1 MEEPSAHEGDVGCT
15 TESSSFLHGV
25 SHTDL
30 RDEDEGSGD
39 LEALDFPRGA
49 FAVVLTMAAGI
60 GGFLFGYDTG
70 VISGALLYIR
80 EDFEAVDKS
89 TFLQETIV
97 STALVGAALGAAM
110 GDVVFMA
117 GALVMSASPSAS
129 LLIWGRFLV
138 GLGIGFASMAAPL
151 YIAETSPSNI
161 RGALVSMNILMV
173 TVGQFISYL
182 INYGFTKV
190 PGTWRWMLGVAGL
203 PALFQAVVFIFL
215 PESPYWLISQGRLDD
230 AIPVLRKIHSPQTC
244 KAELQ
249 EICSSTKGTTVTTA
263 SVTIF
268 DVLFSKD
275 TRLAL
280 IAGVGIQVFQQLT
293 GINTVLYYS
302 PSIMELAGYA
312 SHETALKLSLLVA
325 LMNALGTIAGML
337 LIDRSGR
344 RKLAISSLIGATGAL
359 LLLSLAFHLT
369 TTDSPSINKLSDF
382 GPALLCPQNH
392 SPKYTSQRMTCM
404 DCLHETCGFCASI
417 QNQMQ
422 PGNCLIYNS
431 TAGAT
436 CLASSGLWFT
446 QACPSRHG
454 WLALVGLI
462 LYIMAFSPG
471 MGPVPWAVNSEIYP
485 AHLRGVCE
493 GIAATAN
500 WVANLAVALSFLSL
514 AHILGASGTFFLF
527 ACMASIAILFVYLL
541 VPETKG
547 LSLQEVEKMWES
559 VAQNDH
565 GFSGLSLRNFNQV
578 QDNAGGVQMQEF

>member
-110 GDVVFMA
+110 G
-117 GALVMSASPSAS
+117 
-129 LLIWGRFLV
+129 
-138 GLGIGFASMAAPL
+138 
-151 YIAETSPSNI
+151 
-161 RGALVSMNILMV
+161 
-173 TVGQFISYL
+173 
-182 INYGFTKV
+182 
-190 PGTWRWMLGVAGL
+190 
-203 PALFQAVVFIFL
+203 
-215 PESPYWLISQGRLDD
+215 
-230 AIPVLRKIHSPQTC
+230 
-244 KAELQ
+244 
-249 EICSSTKGTTVTTA
+249 
-263 SVTIF
+263 
-268 DVLFSKD
+268 D